1 MPSFVYSARDNAGRT
16 QNGTSSAASAGEV
29 VSSLRERGWIILDI
43 QPARSSGGPA
53 TYSSFNPAMWLSP
66 TKFDVEIGL
75 QQIGTMLRS
84 GLTLLAALKTTAEQ
98 ARRPSMAVIWQKICE
113 RIEEGSTF
121 ADAVSH
127 HPRQFPGFVVQL
139 IRVGERSG
147 TLETVVTRA
156 AEQLERGRNL
166 RMTLLNALLY
176 PTIVVLMAMGTAGFM
191 LVGVV
196 PKLEKFLIGRGRRL
210 PPITQLLIDIS
221 TWIQNWY
228 LHALIGM
235 TVGTVLFIL
244 FYRTESGRLAVDG
257 FCLRIPII
265 GKLLRTAAT
274 ALLAR
279 NLALLIESGVTLLDA
294 LSTICNLLSNRFL
307 SRHVGNVREGV
318 MQGGT
323 LAEPLTEQRLFMPML
338 GRMVAVGEATGTL
351 APVLNEVADFH
362 EKQLAMSVKR
372 LSVLLEPAII
382 MVVGGIVGFVYI
394 AFFVAMFSLAG

>member
-1 MPSFVYSARDNAGRT
+1 MPLFVYSARDSAGRT
-16 QNGTSSAASAGEV
+16 QSGKSSGGSAGEI

-43 QPARSSGGPA
+43 QPAKDDSPASVSSL
-53 TYSSFNPAMWLSP
+53 NPAMWLP
-66 TKFDVEIGL
+66 ATKFDTEIGL

-98 ARRPSMAVIWQKICE
+98 ARRPAMGVVWLKICA
-113 RIEEGSTF
+113 RIEEGSSF

-127 HPRQFPGFVVQL
+127 HPNHFPEFVVQL

-176 PTIVVLMAMGTAGFM
+176 PAIVVVMALATAAFM
-191 LVGVV
+191 LIGVV
-196 PKLEKFLIGRGRRL
+196 PKLQAFLANRGRRL

-221 TWIQNWY
+221 TFLQSYYAHI
-228 LHALIGM
+228 LIV
-235 TVGTVLFIL
+235 TVAAIAAFVL
-244 FYRTESGRLAVDG
+244 FYRTSAGALLVDRL
-257 FCLRIPII
+257 CLRVPVI

-279 NLALLIESGVTLLDA
+279 NLALLVESGITLLDA
-294 LSTICNLLSNRFL
+294 LQTIANLVSNRFL
-307 SRHVGNVREGV
+307 SRHVREVRDSV

-323 LAEPLTEQRLFMPML
+323 LAEPLTQEKLFMPML

-362 EKQLAMSVKR
+362 EKQLAVSVKR
-372 LSVLLEPAII
+372 LGVLIEPAII
-382 MVVGGIVGFVYI
+382 IVVGSIVGFVYI